1 MLYDKIYTYNVSV
14 VRVNGTILM
23 VGGPTAFTLSSTA
36 FGTKSH
42 MFGPC
47 KGHVAACFRTC
58 KSAHIRFTTHTG
70 QRACRTIIFAVVM
83 CPFYKLT
90 VQSLR

>member
-1 MLYDKIYTYNVSV
+1 MPCYKIYTCNVFV

-47 KGHVAACFRTC
+47 KGHVAACFRTY
-58 KSAHIRFTTHTG
+58 KSAYIRSTTHTG
-70 QRACRTIIFAVVM
+70 QRTCRTISAVVPM